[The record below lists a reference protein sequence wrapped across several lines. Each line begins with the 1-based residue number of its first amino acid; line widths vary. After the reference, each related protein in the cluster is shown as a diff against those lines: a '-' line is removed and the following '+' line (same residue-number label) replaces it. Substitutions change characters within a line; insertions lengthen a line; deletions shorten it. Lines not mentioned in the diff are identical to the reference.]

1 MKFVVRIA
9 DTQLKGDSFLKLAT
23 TRVLYDDPTLDTAGK
38 LTRER
43 TAFIKNVNLI
53 RCAPILELGECMN
66 VLPLQSRK
74 FLYSIAQW
82 LGQVSFQMVE
92 NQRKHSRFSY
102 LDNAIF

>member
-23 TRVLYDDPTLDTAGK
+23 TRVLYDDPSLDTAGK

-74 FLYSIAQW
+74 FLYSIAQR
-82 LGQVSFQMVE
+82 LKES
-92 NQRKHSRFSY
+92 
-102 LDNAIF
+102 

>member
-1 MKFVVRIA
+1 M
-9 DTQLKGDSFLKLAT
+9 KGDSFLKLAT

-74 FLYSIAQW
+74 ILYSIAEW
-82 LGQVSFQMVE
+82 LRVVSF
-92 NQRKHSRFSY
+92 
-102 LDNAIF
+102 